1 MKNTTEGKA
10 KGLHKTGEKCGRQ
23 FRLPLIAAT
32 ALCAAAMLP
41 MAARAHDGPF
51 LDWYSPWS
59 GTTPTDWTAWT
70 ASSEYWQLSSTKEQ
84 RLPANGDCIRFTSSG
99 RASSVFMED
108 GDSVC
113 DLIGLVVGYNN
124 NCNASLELRKGSH
137 VHVKANSANANY
149 EGVWVGYSQN
159 AVGHLRVNG
168 TLDVQTGL
176 ICVGGKISNAA
187 GTMIVDPDG
196 IVTNRSGN
204 IRVGSNS
211 NSGNGSLVVNGG
223 RLVTAKASSLEIG
236 GSSAPK
242 AEVTVVSNGFLRAG
256 WVKMNVNSATAVS
269 SPSLCV
275 CNSEMF
281 VVGGDWSA
289 TSPIFT
295 LSGAATTESGVY
307 LTNSVLRIG
316 DNSGG
321 SYYDRNATPQQK
333 VQFQGL
339 GKSVFV
345 QSHSVVTNYG
355 VFFRPA
361 RNDGDQ
367 LPATPPRYEIDGG
380 ELYVLESNGQGEI
393 GDGYS
398 NGSAS
403 SGICA
408 FTNAPMSFTVSM
420 RGAPKVSI
428 PRVNTTV
435 LVSGQARTTDT
446 RTYATTTNR
455 PHFEFVLSRDGHAPY
470 VLRRQ
475 SEVMGMFSVWPEGG
489 MQLLTTNRLSLV
501 RHSNAATTLSTADE
515 PQFRAPNADLWDTGA
530 FADRPNEWG
539 VSLKAS
545 AEIAAGA
552 DLGAGVRSGY
562 VLLPKK
568 SLEDVDKAYALL
580 RISPQAKSMSEI
592 VAEMC
597 EAGYEAEIVNKSGY
611 NVKVNLQGESPL
623 LSADTAN
630 ILVFDFTT
638 RQSSIDVRDGV
649 VEADALLQGVALK
662 IGDPGLVVIVR

>member
-1 MKNTTEGKA
+1 M
-10 KGLHKTGEKCGRQ
+10 GLHKTGKKGGRQ
-23 FRLPLIAAT
+23 FRLPLLAAT
-32 ALCAAAMLP
+32 AFCAATLLP
-41 MAARAHDGPF
+41 MAAWAHDGPF

-99 RASSVFMED
+99 NASSVFMED
-108 GDSVC
+108 GDSVY
-113 DLIGLVVGYNN
+113 DLIGLVVGNNN

-137 VHVKANSANANY
+137 VHVKANSASANY

-187 GTMIVDPDG
+187 GTLIVDPDG
-196 IVTNRSGN
+196 IVTNRSAN
-204 IRVGSNS
+204 VRVGSNS
-211 NSGNGSLVVNGG
+211 NSGNASLVVNGG
-223 RLVTAKASSLEIG
+223 RFVAAKGSSLEIG
-236 GSSAPK
+236 GTSAPK
-242 AEVTVVSNGFLRAG
+242 AAVAVVSNGFLRAG
-256 WVKMNVNSATAVS
+256 WMKMNANSATAVS
-269 SPSLCV
+269 SPSLSV
-275 CNSEMF
+275 CNSEMYVF
-281 VVGGDWSA
+281 GGDWSA

-307 LTNSVLRIG
+307 LTNAVLRIG
-316 DNSGG
+316 DVSGG
-321 SYYDRNATPQQK
+321 SNYDRNATPQQK
-333 VQFQGL
+333 VLFQSL

-355 VFFRPA
+355 VWFRPA
-361 RNDGDQ
+361 RNDGDL
-367 LPATPPRYEIDGG
+367 LPSTSPRYEIDGG

-393 GDGYS
+393 GDGYN

-408 FTNAPMSFTVSM
+408 FTNAPMSFTVSI
-420 RGAPKVSI
+420 RGAAKVSI

-435 LVSGQARTTDT
+435 LVSGQARSTDT

-545 AEIAAGA
+545 AEIAAGV
-552 DLGAGVRSGY
+552 DLDAGVRSGY
-562 VLLPKK
+562 VLLPKTNP
-568 SLEDVDKAYALL
+568 EHVDKAYVLL
-580 RISPQAKSMSEI
+580 RISPQAKS
-592 VAEMC
+592 V
-597 EAGYEAEIVNKSGY
+597 AEIVSGMCIAGYDAEVVDKNGY
-611 NVKVNLQGESPL
+611 NVKVNLLGDSPL
-623 LSADTAN
+623 LSADNAN
-630 ILVFDFTT
+630 LLAFDFTT
-638 RQSSIDVRDGV
+638 RQSSIDVRDGIV
-649 VEADALLQGVALK
+649 GADALLQGITFE
-662 IGDPGLVVIVR
+662 IGNPGLVIFIR

>member
-1 MKNTTEGKA
+1 MIRKNGANVGILKRA
-10 KGLHKTGEKCGRQ
+10 ML
-23 FRLPLIAAT
+23 LS
-32 ALCAAAMLP
+32 ALCAAAVLP

-59 GTTPTDWTAWT
+59 GSTPTDWTAWT
-70 ASSEYWQLSSTKEQ
+70 ASADYWQLSSTKEY
-84 RLPANGDCIRFTSSG
+84 RFPANGDCIRFTSSG
-99 RASSVFMED
+99 KTSRVFMED
-108 GDSVC
+108 GDSIS
-113 DLIGLVVGYNN
+113 DLVGLLVGFNN
-124 NCNASLELRKGSH
+124 NCNAFFELRQGAFA
-137 VHVKANSANANY
+137 HVKAANANANY

-159 AVGHLRVNG
+159 AVGHFRVNG

-176 ICVGGKISNAA
+176 ICVGGKILNAS
-187 GTMIVDPDG
+187 GTMIVDPHG

-204 IRVGSNS
+204 VKVGSNG
-211 NSGNGSLVVNGG
+211 NSGYGVLVVNGG

-281 VVGGDWSA
+281 VFGGDWSA
-289 TSPIFT
+289 TGPIFT

-470 VLRRQ
+470 TLRRQ

-489 MQLLTTNRLSLV
+489 MQLLTTNRLPLV
-501 RHSNAATTLSTADE
+501 RHSNAATVLSTADE
-515 PQFRAPNADLWDTGA
+515 PQFRAPNGGLWDTGA

-539 VSLKAS
+539 VSLKTS
-545 AEIAAGA
+545 AEIAVGA
-552 DLGAGVRSGY
+552 DLGVGVRSGY
-562 VLLPKK
+562 VRLPKK
-568 SLEDVDKAYALL
+568 NLENLDKAYALL
-580 RISPQAKSMSEI
+580 KISPQTKS
-592 VAEMC
+592 VAEVVSGIC
-597 EAGYEAEIVNKSGY
+597 AAGYDAEAVNIDGC
-611 NVKVNLQGESPL
+611 NVKVNLLGESPL
-623 LSADTAN
+623 LSADNAN
-630 ILVFDFTT
+630 ILAFDFTT
-638 RQSSIDVRDGV
+638 RQSAIDVRDGV
-649 VEADALLQGVALK
+649 AGADALLQGVALK
-662 IGDPGLVVIVR
+662 IGNPGLIIFVR

>member
-1 MKNTTEGKA
+1 
-10 KGLHKTGEKCGRQ
+10 
-23 FRLPLIAAT
+23 
-32 ALCAAAMLP
+32 
-41 MAARAHDGPF
+41 
-51 LDWYSPWS
+51 
-59 GTTPTDWTAWT
+59 
-70 ASSEYWQLSSTKEQ
+70 
-84 RLPANGDCIRFTSSG
+84 
-99 RASSVFMED
+99 MED
-108 GDSVC
+108 GDSISNLV
-113 DLIGLVVGYNN
+113 GLVVGFNN
-124 NCNASLELRKGSH
+124 SCNAFLELRQGAFL
-137 VHVKANSANANY
+137 HVKAANANTNY

-159 AVGHLRVNG
+159 AVGHFRVNG
-168 TLDVQTGL
+168 TLDVQAGL
-176 ICVGGKISNAA
+176 ICVGGKTLDAA
-187 GTMIVDPDG
+187 GTMIVDPHG
-196 IVTNRSGN
+196 IVTNRSSN
-204 IRVGSNS
+204 VKVGSNS
-211 NSGNGSLVVNGG
+211 NSGYGVLVVNGG
-223 RLVTAKASSLEIG
+223 RLVAAKASSLEIG
-236 GSSAPK
+236 GPSAPK
-242 AEVTVVSNGFLRAG
+242 AEVTVVSNGFLRTG

-269 SPSLCV
+269 PPSLCV

-281 VVGGDWSA
+281 VFGGDWSA

-393 GDGYS
+393 NDGYG

-470 VLRRQ
+470 TLRRQ

-489 MQLLTTNRLSLV
+489 MQLLTTNRLPLV
-501 RHSNAATTLSTADE
+501 RHSNAATVLSTADE
-515 PQFRAPNADLWDTGA
+515 PQFRAPNGGLWDTGA

-545 AEIAAGA
+545 AEIAVGA
-552 DLGAGVRSGY
+552 DLGVGVRSGY
-562 VLLPKK
+562 VRLPKK
-568 SLEDVDKAYALL
+568 NLKKVDKAYALL
-580 RISPQAKSMSEI
+580 KISPQTKS
-592 VAEMC
+592 V
-597 EAGYEAEIVNKSGY
+597 AEIVSGIRAAGYDAEAVNIDGY
-611 NVKVNLQGESPL
+611 NVKVNLLGESPL
-623 LSADTAN
+623 LSADNAN
-630 ILVFDFTT
+630 VLAFDFTT
-638 RQSSIDVRDGV
+638 RQSAIDVRDGIAG
-649 VEADALLQGVALK
+649 ADALLQGVALK
-662 IGDPGLVVIVR
+662 IGNPGLIIFVR

>member
-1 MKNTTEGKA
+1 MERN
-10 KGLHKTGEKCGRQ
+10 RFQ
-23 FRLPLIAAT
+23 R
-32 ALCAAAMLP
+32 AMLLFVLC
-41 MAARAHDGPF
+41 MAMAVRAHNGPY
-51 LDWYSPWS
+51 LDWYSS
-59 GTTPTDWTAWT
+59 GSTPTDWTAWT
-70 ASSEYWQLSSTKEQ
+70 ASADYWQLSSTKEH
-84 RLPANGDCIRFTSSG
+84 RFPANGDCVRFTSSG
-99 RASSVFMED
+99 TTSRVFMED
-108 GDSVC
+108 GDSIS
-113 DLIGLVVGYNN
+113 DLIGLVVGFNN
-124 NCNASLELRKGSH
+124 NCNAFFELRQGAS
-137 VHVKANSANANY
+137 VHVKADSANANF

-159 AVGHLRVNG
+159 AVGHFRVNG
-168 TLDVQTGL
+168 TLDVQAGH
-176 ICVGGKISNAA
+176 ICVGGKLSNAS
-187 GTMIVDPDG
+187 GTMIVDPHG

-204 IRVGSNS
+204 VKVGSND
-211 NSGNGSLVVNGG
+211 NSGNGTLVLNGG
-223 RLVTAKASSLEIG
+223 RLVAAKGSSLEIG
-236 GSSAPK
+236 GASAPK
-242 AEVTVVSNGFLRAG
+242 AEVAVVSNGFLRAG
-256 WVKMNVNSATAVS
+256 LVKMNANATSAS
-269 SPSLCV
+269 SPSLRV
-275 CNSEMF
+275 CNSEMYVF
-281 VVGGDWSA
+281 GGSWST

-316 DNSGG
+316 DISDG
-321 SYYDRNATPQQK
+321 SDYDRNATPQQK

-361 RNDGDQ
+361 RNDGDL

-393 GDGYS
+393 GDGYGS
-398 NGSAS
+398 GSAS

-435 LVSGQARTTDT
+435 LVSGQARTADT

-470 VLRRQ
+470 TLRRQ

-489 MQLLTTNRLSLV
+489 MQLLTTNRLPLV
-501 RHSNAATTLSTADE
+501 RHSNTATTLSTADE
-515 PQFRAPNADLWDTGA
+515 PQFRAPNVGLWDTGA

-545 AEIAAGA
+545 AEIAVGA
-552 DLGAGVRSGY
+552 DLGVGVRSGY
-562 VLLPKK
+562 VRLPTRN
-568 SLEDVDKAYALL
+568 LENIDKAYALL
-580 RISPQAKSMSEI
+580 KISPQTKS
-592 VAEMC
+592 V
-597 EAGYEAEIVNKSGY
+597 AEIVSGMRAAGYDAEAVNTDGY
-611 NVKVNLQGESPL
+611 NVKVNLLGESPL

-630 ILVFDFTT
+630 ILAFDFTT

-649 VEADALLQGVALK
+649 TGADALLKGVALK
-662 IGDPGLVVIVR
+662 IGNPGLIIFVR